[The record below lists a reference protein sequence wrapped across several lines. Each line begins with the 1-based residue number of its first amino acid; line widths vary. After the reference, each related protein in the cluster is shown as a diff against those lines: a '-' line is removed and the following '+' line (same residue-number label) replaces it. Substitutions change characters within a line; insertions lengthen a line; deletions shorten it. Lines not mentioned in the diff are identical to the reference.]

1 MLNLLEPSPPLF
13 LNILIHQFII
23 EKDENKGPRIHG
35 KNNPIN
41 ISPRMVLS
49 QTIPNKRC
57 ERRTEANAP
66 SITPNEM
73 PLDLFGTSSLTLA
86 HES

>member
-1 MLNLLEPSPPLF
+1 MA
-13 LNILIHQFII
+13 
-23 EKDENKGPRIHG
+23 
-35 KNNPIN
+35 
-41 ISPRMVLS
+41 LS